1 VVRETLGGVVCDVSR
16 SSGPIGVFD
25 SGLGG
30 LSVLRALRTQLPG
43 ESFIYLADSAFC
55 PYGEKDDL
63 TIESRVKELV
73 GALVERDCKAA
84 VIACNTACAVAL
96 GSLRSQFA
104 LPIVG
109 LEPAVKPAILR
120 SKHRR
125 VAVLATPRTARG
137 EKLRRLIETYA
148 NGGVV
153 ETIPAPGL
161 VDLIE
166 AGQVHSRQTRSLLSQ
181 FLEGPLARG
190 CDAVVL
196 GCTHYPFLAGVI
208 AEIVGPSVA
217 ILSSGKPVARQTE
230 RILER
235 DGLRSSSIR
244 GGDCLYLTTG
254 EVLVFETMA
263 SRLLGTPVQAKAIDP
278 GWVLPTYLGSA

>member
-1 VVRETLGGVVCDVSR
+1 MSQ
-16 SSGPIGVFD
+16 SSVPIGVFD

-30 LSVLRALRTQLPG
+30 LSVLRALRAQMPD
-43 ESFIYLADSAFC
+43 ESFVYLADSAFC
-55 PYGEKDDL
+55 PYGDKDDP
-63 TIESRVKELV
+63 TIESRVHELV
-73 GALVERDCKAA
+73 GALADRGSKAI

-96 GSLRSQFA
+96 GSLRASYS

-148 NGGVV
+148 DGVVV

-166 AGQVHSRQTRSLLSQ
+166 AGHVQSRETRYLLSQ
-181 FLEGPLARG
+181 LLEGPLARG

-208 AEIVGPSVA
+208 AEIAGPSVA

-230 RILER
+230 RVLER
-235 DGLRSSSIR
+235 DGLRAHSAR
-244 GGDCLYLTTG
+244 AGDCTYLTTG
-254 EVLVFETMA
+254 DALIFEAMA
-263 SRLLGTPVQAKAIDP
+263 SRLLGTAVRAQFLALNNTLAI
-278 GWVLPTYLGSA
+278 SS

>member
-1 VVRETLGGVVCDVSR
+1 MSR
-16 SSGPIGVFD
+16 SAAPIGVFD

-30 LSVLRALRTQLPG
+30 LSVLRALRAHLPD
-43 ESFIYLADSAFC
+43 ESFVYLADSSFC

-63 TIESRVKELV
+63 TIETRVHELV
-73 GALVERDCKAA
+73 GLLVERECKAA

-96 GSLRSQFA
+96 GSLRQRFDF
-104 LPIVG
+104 PIVG

-120 SKHRR
+120 SRHRR

-137 EKLRRLIETYA
+137 DKLRELIDLHA
-148 NGGVV
+148 GPVVV

-166 AGQVHSRQTRSLLSQ
+166 AGEIHGREIRYVLSQ
-181 FLEGPLARG
+181 LLEGPLARG

-230 RILER
+230 RVLER
-235 DGLRSSSIR
+235 EGLRNR
-244 GGDCLYLTTG
+244 GAESGECVYLTTG
-254 EVLVFETMA
+254 DPEIFETMA
-263 SRLLGTPVQAKAIDP
+263 GRLLGMPVRADSIS
-278 GWVLPTYLGSA
+278 VESALAVSFEQG